1 MLVLTRK
8 SGESILIC
16 LSEEVDPDM
25 PVRDLFQKGPI
36 RIQLLGN
43 RLERSH
49 RIGIDAPEEFAVLR
63 EEIAG

>member
-8 SGESILIC
+8 SGESILIR
-16 LSEEVDPDM
+16 LSDEVDPDM

-36 RIQLLGN
+36 RIQLLN
-43 RLERSH
+43 RQDRSH

-63 EEIAG
+63 EEIAD